1 MLPDLGEAEAALRRA
16 LGGGATEFERLEG
29 AARFADGRAA
39 LEGASLSTESGA
51 AASVEGSVDFG
62 RGGALDLR
70 FATRPVAEAPE
81 IGLRVSGPA
90 AEPRRLPELAPF
102 LRWRAEQ

>member
-1 MLPDLGEAEAALRRA
+1 MA
-16 LGGGATEFERLEG
+16 FC
-29 AARFADGRAA
+29 FADGRAA
-39 LEGASLSTESGA
+39 LDGVSLSTEGGA
-51 AASVEGSVDFG
+51 VASAAGAVDLG

-90 AEPRRLPELAPF
+90 ADPQRLPEMAPF